1 MKIIGEKIRWIDITM
16 PNQQDIR
23 FLKSNFQIHP
33 IILEEL
39 LGPSARSK
47 VEVFNTYLYLVYFFP
62 AYNKKERSSYQSEV
76 DFVITKNEVITVHY
90 EDFPPLDEFRR
101 QLENE
106 HFREK
111 VFDQTYH
118 LAYYLLE
125 SFITYFEREQHHI
138 SEKIEE
144 ISQELFKNK
153 EEELLKEISYVKRDI
168 ANYSIIVH
176 LQESVLKSLA
186 SKTQSFWPE
195 HGKAVQLFFD
205 DLVGDQLR
213 VLNQINNIREIVNGL
228 EETNSQ
234 LLTSKT
240 NNVMKTFTILAFF
253 IYPLMLISAIFS
265 MNAKDTPVIGAPG
278 DFWIIIGIMMAS
290 IVAMLLYFKNKNWL

>member
-1 MKIIGEKIRWIDITM
+1 MKIIGEKVRWIDITM

-90 EDFPPLDEFRR
+90 EDFAPLDEFRR

-186 SKTQSFWPE
+186 SKTMSFWPE
-195 HGKAVQLFFD
+195 HEKTVQIFFD
-205 DLVGDQLR
+205 DLVSDQLR

-240 NNVMKTFTILAFF
+240 NSVMKTFTIMAFLTF
-253 IYPLMLISAIFS
+253 PLMLIAAIFS
-265 MNAKDTPVIGAPG
+265 MRTDFTPIIGVPG
-278 DFWIIIGIMMAS
+278 DFWIILGVMA
-290 IVAMLLYFKNKNWL
+290 VAMIAMFAFFKNKNWL

>member
-1 MKIIGEKIRWIDITM
+1 MKIIGEKVRWIDITM

-90 EDFPPLDEFRR
+90 EDFAPLDEFRR

-186 SKTQSFWPE
+186 SKTMSFWPE
-195 HGKAVQLFFD
+195 HEKTVQIFFD
-205 DLVGDQLR
+205 DLVSDQLR

-240 NNVMKTFTILAFF
+240 NSVMKTFTIMAFLTF
-253 IYPLMLISAIFS
+253 PLMLIAAIFS
-265 MNAKDTPVIGAPG
+265 MRTDFTPIIGVPG
-278 DFWIIIGIMMAS
+278 DFWIILGVMA
-290 IVAMLLYFKNKNWL
+290 VAMIAMFDFFKNKKWL

>member
-16 PNQQDIR
+16 PNQQDIH

-47 VEVFNTYLYLVYFFP
+47 VEVFNNYLYLVYFFP
-62 AYNKKERSSYQSEV
+62 AYNKLEKASYQSEV

-90 EDFPPLDEFRR
+90 ENFPPLDEFRR

-106 HFREK
+106 HFRQK

-144 ISQELFKNK
+144 ISQKLFKGK
-153 EEELLKEISYVKRDI
+153 EEQLLREISYVKRDI

-186 SKTQSFWPE
+186 AKTQPFWPE
-195 HGKAVQLFFD
+195 HGRNIQVFFD

-234 LLTSKT
+234 LLASKT
-240 NNVMKTFTILAFF
+240 NNVMKTFTILAFLTF
-253 IYPLMLISAIFS
+253 PLMLIAALFA
-265 MNAKDTPVIGAPG
+265 MRTDYTPIIGTPG
-278 DFWIIIGIMMAS
+278 DFWIILGVMAA
-290 IVAMLLYFKNKNWL
+290 AMVVMFAFFKNKNWL

>member
-39 LGPSARSK
+39 LSPSARSK
-47 VEVFNTYLYLVYFFP
+47 VEVFNTYFYLVYFFP

-195 HGKAVQLFFD
+195 HGKTVQIFFD

-234 LLTSKT
+234 LLASKT
-240 NNVMKTFTILAFF
+240 NKVMKTFTILAFF
-253 IYPLMLISAIFS
+253 MYPLLLISAIFS
-265 MNAKDTPVIGAPG
+265 MRTDYTPIVGTPG
-278 DFWIIIGIMMAS
+278 DFWIILGIMTAAT
-290 IVAMLLYFKNKNWL
+290 VAMFAFSKNKNWL